1 MDINDFSSCSVVV
14 CDDSRTN
21 VHVLSQLAE
30 EQGVAG
36 VRGFTDPREAL
47 LHLQESADTIDL
59 LLLDI
64 EMPHMSGIEVL
75 TALRDTFGD
84 ARPFA
89 VLVITGARHRDIRH
103 QALQL
108 GANDFLE
115 KPFEPL
121 EVVLRVRNLLRVQH
135 AMKAQ
140 QSLAQSLEQQVRERT
155 AELAAMNEKL
165 EETVAQRTSELLRA
179 EKMASVGRLAAGIA
193 HEINNP
199 LGFVR
204 SNLASLKGYVKLLL
218 TLVNSLDQA
227 CGDRAAAEQ
236 AKKAADLEF
245 LRDDLGSL
253 FGESA
258 TGLERVARIVEKLRS
273 FSRVDCEEMQES
285 DLNAD
290 LDDTIE
296 LVAHELAGRIEV
308 TRDYASLPLLRCHAG
323 KLNQVFLNL
332 IMNAIQAIDGKGVI
346 NLGSKA
352 LPDAIEICIRDS
364 GKGMSPEEAKRIFD
378 PFYTT
383 RNIGK
388 GMGLGLS
395 EAYGIVRQH
404 GGQIDVESSP
414 GRGASFRIRL
424 PLQPAPGG

>member
-1 MDINDFSSCSVVV
+1 MDINDFSSSSVVV
-14 CDDSRTN
+14 CDDSATN
-21 VHVLSQLAE
+21 VFVLSQLAE
-30 EQGVAG
+30 EQGVGA
-36 VRGFTDPREAL
+36 VTSFTDPREAL
-47 LHLQESADTIDL
+47 AYLVAPGNTIDL
-59 LLLDI
+59 LLLDV

-75 TALRDTFGD
+75 TALQQRFGD
-84 ARPFA
+84 ERPFA
-89 VLVITGARHRDIRH
+89 VLVITGARQRDIRH
-103 QALQL
+103 QALQH
-108 GANDFLE
+108 GANDFLQ
-115 KPFEPL
+115 KPFDPL
-121 EVVLRVRNLLRVQH
+121 EVALRIRSLLRVQH

-140 QSLAQSLEQQVRERT
+140 LSLAADLERQVDERT
-155 AELAAMNEKL
+155 AQLAAINERL
-165 EETVAQRTSELLRA
+165 EETVSLRTHELLRA

-204 SNLASLKGYVKLLL
+204 SNLSSLKGYVKLLL
-218 TLVNSLDQA
+218 ALVNSLDQA

-236 AKKAADLEF
+236 AKKAADLDF
-245 LRDDLGSL
+245 LREDFDAL

-258 TGLERVARIVEKLRS
+258 TGLERVGLIVDKLRS
-273 FSRVDCEEMQES
+273 FSRVDCEDVQET
-285 DLNAD
+285 DLNVD
-290 LDDTIE
+290 LDNTLA
-296 LVAHELAGRIEV
+296 LVAHEVAGRIEV
-308 TRDYASLPLLRCHAG
+308 VRDYAQLPPLRCDAG
-323 KLNQVFLNL
+323 KLNQVFLNI
-332 IMNAIQAIDGKGVI
+332 IMNAILAIDGKGV
-346 NLGSKA
+346 LTLLTRA
-352 LPDAIEICIRDS
+352 LPEAVEICIRDS